1 MRPGAAINA
10 LAGRDTD
17 FHGGGYG
24 DGICPQARYRASVMK
39 NITAL
44 ICGTLFGIGLAMS
57 GMTDTAKVQGFLDIF
72 GNWVPDLAFVMGG
85 AVLITLTLTHPILK
99 RSAPLFTDK
108 FYLPKKT
115 GIDRNLIFGSLCF
128 GIGWGL
134 YGYCPGPAIAAL
146 SYLDWNA
153 YVFVVAMVC
162 GMALAKMTIRFGLQG
177 NIT

>member
-1 MRPGAAINA
+1 
-10 LAGRDTD
+10 
-17 FHGGGYG
+17 
-24 DGICPQARYRASVMK
+24 MK

-85 AVLITLTLTHPILK
+85 AVLVTLALTRPILK
-99 RSAPLFTDK
+99 RSAPLFADR
-108 FYLPKKT
+108 FFLPEKSS
-115 GIDRNLIFGSLCF
+115 IDRSLILGSLCF

-153 YVFVVAMVC
+153 YLFVAAMVC
-162 GMALAKMTIRFGLQG
+162 GMALAEIISRPGLQG
-177 NIT
+177 LSPAGSPPPADEASPRY